1 MNHYLEIK
9 IRPNKTMQ
17 ENVLLNKVF
26 TKFHKALFDLKAT
39 DIGVSFPEVNIKL
52 GCTVRIH
59 SRKKRLQELQNL
71 NWLGGLSSYCGVSNI
86 LSVPDK
92 VKGYQITSRI
102 QPKMTN
108 TKLRSRLI
116 YKKEVEKLSEDELK
130 QYAKQYKAKM
140 FKGYSLT
147 NPYLELQSTST
158 ANRYRIFIKFGKL
171 KDKPL
176 IGKFNYFGLSK
187 EATVPIF

>member
-1 MNHYLEIK
+1 MDSYICIQLLPDREID
-9 IRPNKTMQ
+9 IAFLR
-17 ENVLLNKVF
+17 NKVYA
-26 TKFHKALFDLKAT
+26 KLHRALSDLKAT

-52 GCTVRIH
+52 GCAVRIH

-71 NWLGGLSSYCGVSNI
+71 NWLGGLSSYCRVSNI

-130 QYAKQYKAKM
+130 QYAKQYKDKM
-140 FKGYSLT
+140 YSLT